1 MNYIK
6 IEQAKLIHQE
16 TIEKSGGGELGIIN
30 LKYLESTLHFIQN
43 DDYYPTT
50 EDKLTYLIYSVN
62 KNHCFIDGNKRLSIT
77 LGIEFLLINGYLK
90 YIAKFIDEM
99 ENISYHLAAG
109 KISKNLLFKIVTS
122 ILNDIDSSEELKLE
136 ILDAIS

>member
-1 MNYIK
+1 MPSVPFLN
-6 IEQAKLIHQE
+6 
-16 TIEKSGGGELGIIN
+16 
-30 LKYLESTLHFIQN
+30 
-43 DDYYPTT
+43 PTT